1 MRFEFKLWLENE
13 AELLRQFK
21 NMYPLA
27 GPSLDGYLVRSQIP
41 NMGSIN
47 ASLTDY
53 EILPGVRAFPTEG
66 FAGSSYYCMIGGVDR
81 CKRLAQEIQQN
92 RELNP
97 LIIVEEKAGPYVL
110 EGGHRMSAAVDLGIK
125 RVPALI
131 VIDLESF
138 DEQEQA

>member
-1 MRFEFKLWLENE
+1 MSIGFKYWLENE
-13 AELLRQFK
+13 EDLIQRFK
-21 NMYPLA
+21 NVYPLA
-27 GPSLDGYLVRSQIP
+27 GSVLDGYMVRGQIP
-41 NMGSIN
+41 NMGSIG

-53 EILPGVRAFPTEG
+53 EVLPGVRAFPTEG

-81 CKRLAQEIQQN
+81 CTWLAQEIQKN

-97 LIIVEEKAGPYVL
+97 LIIVEQKAGPYVL
-110 EGGHRMSAAVDLGIK
+110 EGGHRMSAAVDLGIQ

-138 DEQEQA
+138 DGQEQA